1 MSTLTDRIA
10 RPEIA
15 ALRPYAARGGATD
28 GAILL
33 DANENPWAP
42 PGAAGPWNRYPPQQ
56 PESLTARLAALYGV
70 TSRQILLTRGADEAI
85 DLLVRA
91 TCRPGKDAVLAAP
104 PTFGLYALAAQV
116 QGAKLLE
123 VPLDSQFALQPDA
136 IIAAAQANPVK
147 LIFLCS
153 PNNPTGNLA
162 DAEDVRRIARACPH
176 SLVIVDE
183 AYIAF
188 AAQPGH
194 AEDVGTLPNLAVL
207 RTLSKAHG
215 LAGARLGA
223 LLADAPVIALVR
235 KILPPYPLPAPVI
248 AAVEQA
254 LAPVNMAIFEER
266 IARIQAERT
275 RVSNGLCRSAHV
287 DHVWPSAANF
297 VLVRLRKRSGM
308 ARRLRALGIHVRDFS
323 ALGEGLVRI
332 GIGTPE
338 ENDALLAAFGIG
350 SQSTR
355 PQRTATIARQSA
367 ETQVSAAVNLDAPD
381 PVQIST
387 GIGFYDHMLEQ
398 IARHGGFSLIL
409 QAKGDLHV
417 DEHHTVEDCA
427 IVLGQA
433 LRQALGDRA
442 GIGRYG
448 FTLPMDEAA
457 ATVCLDLSGRP
468 ALRFQAAIAPQG
480 ADGLSGEM
488 VPHVFETLAQN
499 LGAAIHITARGENT
513 HHVIE
518 AIFKGFGRALRP
530 ALARSGGAIPST
542 KGML

>member
-1 MSTLTDRIA
+1 MNALIDAIA

-15 ALRPYAARGGATD
+15 GLRPYAARGGAVD
-28 GAILL
+28 DALLL

-42 PGAAGPWNRYPPQQ
+42 PGATGPWNRYPPQQ
-56 PESLTARLAALYGV
+56 PAALASRLAALYGV
-70 TSRQILLTRGADEAI
+70 TAKQLLLTRGADEGI
-85 DLLVRA
+85 DVLVRA
-91 TCRPGKDAVLAAP
+91 TCRAGKDAVLVTP
-104 PTFGLYALAAQV
+104 PTFGLYANAAQV
-116 QGAKLLE
+116 QGAQVIS
-123 VPLDSQFALQPDA
+123 VPLDDDFAIRPEA
-136 IIAAAQANPVK
+136 IIAAVRDNPVK
-147 LIFLCS
+147 LVFLCS
-153 PNNPTGNLA
+153 PNNPTGTMIA
-162 DAEDVRRIARACPH
+162 AKDVRRITKACPQ

-183 AYIAF
+183 AYIEF
-188 AAQPGH
+188 AGAQSLSAAIG
-194 AEDVGTLPNLAVL
+194 ELPNLVVL
-207 RTLSKAHG
+207 RTLSKAYG

-223 LLADAPVIALVR
+223 VLADAPVIALMR
-235 KILPPYPLPAPVI
+235 KVLPPYPLPAPVI

-254 LAPVNMAIFEER
+254 LSPVNMAIFEDR
-266 IARIQAERT
+266 IATILAERT

-297 VLVRLRKRSGM
+297 VLVRLRKKPAM
-308 ARRLRALGIHVRDFS
+308 KARLKAHAIHVRDFS
-323 ALGEGLVRI
+323 ALGENLVRI
-332 GIGTPE
+332 SIGTPQD
-338 ENDALLAAFGIG
+338 NDALLAAFGLDA
-350 SQSTR
+350 QAQ
-355 PQRTATIARQSA
+355 PPARTATLSRQSR
-367 ETQVSAAVNLDAPD
+367 ETHISAAVNLDAPE

-409 QAKGDLHV
+409 NAKGDLHI

-433 LRQALGDRA
+433 LHQALGDRA

-448 FTLPMDEAA
+448 FTLPMDEASA
-457 ATVCLDLSGRP
+457 QVSIDLSGRP
-468 ALRFQAAIAPQG
+468 ALRFTADIPAAG
-480 ADGLSGEM
+480 AGGLGGQM

-499 LGAAIHITARGENT
+499 LGAAIQIEAHGRNT

-530 ALARSGGAIPST
+530 ALARCGNAIPSS